1 MCTSSPSNKKL
12 ELTKSNSFLDKDM
25 SNRKIEYGT
34 KPDLITKK
42 QSKKMLKN
50 TLSI

>member
-1 MCTSSPSNKKL
+1 MCTSSPSNKRL
-12 ELTKSNSFLDKDM
+12 QLAKSNSFLDKEM
-25 SNRKIEYGT
+25 ANKRIEYGT